1 MSSFDEIRNIRIV
14 KLEAIKASGMN
25 PYPISSKQD
34 FELSAVIKN
43 FEKLS
48 KAKKNEYSLVGRVL
62 ALRPQGGLIF
72 FHFSD
77 GTAKFQALLKKGEAI
92 SDKEFDLFFN
102 TVDIGDFVQVTGSL
116 FVTKR
121 EEKTVQVST
130 WTMLSKS
137 LRPLPEKWH
146 GLTDVED
153 RFRKRYLDTLM
164 NEEVR
169 NRFLLRAK
177 LITEIRSI
185 LDKAGYIEVETPVL
199 QPLYGGASA
208 EPFKTHHNALDSDLF
223 LRISDEL
230 YLKRLLAGGFP
241 KVYEIARDFR
251 NEGIDTTHNPEFT
264 MLEFYESYSDAP
276 KQRAFVEAMV
286 KTLVKNVLPEGKLIW
301 NEDVIDMTSKF
312 SVVSFYDLLRR
323 HALIPNPESI
333 SQSDAAITAQ
343 RLGVSVDAGEG
354 LDKILDNIY
363 KKTCRPKLIQ
373 PTFIIDYP
381 VNYLPLAKKKE
392 GDETVVDAFQLVIG
406 GTELVKA
413 FSELNDPLDQRA
425 RFENQEKK
433 KTEGD
438 AEAQPLDEDFLEAM
452 EYGIPPAGG
461 VGIGIDRL
469 VMLFTNMKNIKEV
482 ILFPTLKPKNNN

>member
-1 MSSFDEIRNIRIV
+1 MASLDEIRNTRIE
-14 KLEAIKASGMN
+14 KLQKLTDAGVD
-25 PYPISSKQD
+25 PYPIDSNKD
-34 FELSAVIKN
+34 YDLAEVLKN
-43 FEKLS
+43 FAKLS
-48 KAKKNEYSLVGRVL
+48 KTKTKKYSLVGRVMS
-62 ALRPQGGLIF
+62 LRPQGGLIF

-77 GTAKFQALLKKGEAI
+77 GTGTFQALLKKGEVI
-92 SDKEFDLFFN
+92 SDEDFDLFYN
-102 TVDIGDFVQVTGSL
+102 TVDIGDFVEVMGTL

-121 EEKTVQVST
+121 EEKTVQVAS
-130 WTMLSKS
+130 WRMLAKS

-146 GLTDVED
+146 GLTDTEE
-153 RFRKRYLDTLM
+153 RFRRRYLDTVM
-164 NEEVR
+164 SEEVR
-169 NRFLLRAK
+169 TRFVQRAK
-177 LITEIRSI
+177 LISNIRAI
-185 LDKAGYIEVETPVL
+185 LDGAGYLEVETPVL

-208 EPFKTHHNALDSDLF
+208 EPFMTHHNALDMDLY

-264 MLEFYESYSDAP
+264 MLEFYESYSNAS
-276 KQRAFVEAMV
+276 KQMDFVESMMKSLA
-286 KTLVKNVLPEGKLIW
+286 KTVLDGEPLMW
-301 NEDVIDMTSKF
+301 NDTVIDMKSKF
-312 SVVSFYDLLRR
+312 KVVSFYDLLRT
-323 HALIPNPESI
+323 HALISNPESI
-333 SQSDAAITAQ
+333 TESEATITAQ
-343 RLGVSVDAGEG
+343 RLGVTVASGDG

-381 VNYLPLAKKKE
+381 ATYLPLAKKKV
-392 GDETVVDAFQLVIG
+392 GDETLVDAFQLVIG

-433 KTEGD
+433 KQGGD
-438 AEAQPLDEDFLEAM
+438 AEAQPLDEDFIEAM

-469 VMLFTNMKNIKEV
+469 TMLFTNMKNIKEV
-482 ILFPTLKPKNNN
+482 ILFPTLKPRDTN

>member
-1 MSSFDEIRNIRIV
+1 MSAFDEIRNTRIQ
-14 KLEAIKASGMN
+14 KLEKIRASGMD
-25 PYPISSKQD
+25 PYPISSNQD
-34 FELSAVIKN
+34 FELAHVIKN

-48 KAKKNEYSLVGRVL
+48 KSKKKEYSLVGRVR

-77 GTAKFQALLKKGEAI
+77 GTAKFQALLKKGEGI
-92 SDKEFDLFFN
+92 SDDAFDLFFN
-102 TVDIGDFVQVTGSL
+102 TVDIGDFVEVSGTL
-116 FVTKR
+116 FITKR
-121 EEKTVQVST
+121 EEKTVQVTS
-130 WTMLSKS
+130 WKMLSKS

-177 LITEIRSI
+177 LITEIRTI
-185 LDKAGYIEVETPVL
+185 LDTSGYIEVETPVL

-276 KQRAFVEAMV
+276 KQMAFVEVMF
-286 KTLVKNVLPEGKLIW
+286 KTLVKNVLPDGKLVW
-301 NEDVIDMTSKF
+301 NEDIIDTTSKF
-312 SVVSFYDLLRR
+312 AVVTFYDLLRR
-323 HALIPNPESI
+323 HALISNPESI
-333 SQSDAAITAQ
+333 THSEAAITAQ
-343 RLGVSVDAGEG
+343 RLGVGVDSGDG

-381 VNYLPLAKKKE
+381 VNYLPLAKKKI

-469 VMLFTNMKNIKEV
+469 TMLFTNMKNIKEV
-482 ILFPTLKPKNNN
+482 ILFPTLKPKNE